1 MLLKILYG
9 VIRNTVSS
17 GQNHELLK
25 TSYRDFKAKI
35 CNASTTWPV
44 GGGGGGYLGPVT
56 RRRGWG
62 IKKVA

>member
-9 VIRNTVSS
+9 VRNTVSS

-25 TSYRDFKAKI
+25 TSYHDFEAKI

-44 GGGGGGYLGPVT
+44 GGEGVFGLSYARSPGEGCQ
-56 RRRGWG
+56 
-62 IKKVA
+62 KVA